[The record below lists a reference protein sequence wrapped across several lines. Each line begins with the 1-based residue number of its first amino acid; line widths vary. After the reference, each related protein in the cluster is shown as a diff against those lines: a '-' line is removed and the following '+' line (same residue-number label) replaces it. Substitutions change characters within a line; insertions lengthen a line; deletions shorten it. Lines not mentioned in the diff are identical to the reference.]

1 MSTFLNALDVPLRPR
16 SPWIFLH
23 PWNLTTSAPRNWSSR
38 APPCLGPLRPR
49 SITGVPLPWRIA
61 SARSSDPFEDLRNP
75 NGEPPLWPRELKFR
89 GFSMGTTYQEMGLGV
104 KMVKIQVPREA
115 QRSRSSCWSSPRSQ
129 RIFCGWPDDPKVLV
143 FCWFW
148 HPRLTPD
155 PCDKLACSGR
165 LMQVLNQRTSRGFK
179 DENMLIGEIISTLSS
194 WGIKISHPLW
204 AVRWLRDINS
214 GQTSRQRRCLKWKP
228 CLSVPPSL
236 WSWLQMRLR
245 FWDCSK
251 AWGIFHWRFTSWM
264 MTKFSRFPWG
274 FWPLLGTGPSSMG
287 FRGTSWSE
295 RKKWK

>member
-49 SITGVPLPWRIA
+49 SIRTGVPLPWRIG

-129 RIFCGWPDDPKVLV
+129 RIFCGWPKGFGFLLVLAPKVD
-143 FCWFW
+143 
-148 HPRLTPD
+148 PRPMWQIALQWPAD
-155 PCDKLACSGR
+155 AGSEPK
-165 LMQVLNQRTSRGFK
+165 NK
-179 DENMLIGEIISTLSS
+179 
-194 WGIKISHPLW
+194 
-204 AVRWLRDINS
+204 
-214 GQTSRQRRCLKWKP
+214 
-228 CLSVPPSL
+228 
-236 WSWLQMRLR
+236 SWL
-245 FWDCSK
+245 
-251 AWGIFHWRFTSWM
+251 
-264 MTKFSRFPWG
+264 
-274 FWPLLGTGPSSMG
+274 
-287 FRGTSWSE
+287 
-295 RKKWK
+295 